1 MSLYKAVSSST
12 LLLICCFLYSCGD
25 AIYSDFEEKKIFN
38 NPAGFPAIV
47 FPDGNEYTQSR
58 WQLGKRLFYDTKL
71 SVNNTIS
78 CASCHKAENAF
89 SDTLPFSKGDGNLF
103 GRGNAPTL
111 ANIGYNPYFTRAG
124 GVPTLEMQILV
135 PIQEHDEFNTNIL
148 DIVEKLKQDP
158 SYVQQAQ
165 KAYKR
170 EFDPFVLTRAIANF
184 ERSFVSA
191 NSDYDKFHYQNK
203 KKSMTVSQQ
212 RGEILFKSEKTN
224 CTQCH
229 SGFNFTNYA
238 FENNGLYL
246 NYKDTGRKRLT
257 NIEDD
262 LARFKVP
269 TLRNIAL
276 TGPYMH
282 DGSIKTLKEVINHYN
297 SGGQIHKNK
306 SPFIKPLGLNEIE
319 KEDLEAFLKSLT
331 DIKFVTNKIYKNEIK

>member
-1 MSLYKAVSSST
+1 MNYRKSVFNI
-12 LLLICCFLYSCGD
+12 LLILICCFLNGCGD
-25 AIYSDFEEKKIFN
+25 AIYSDLEEKKIFK
-38 NPAGFPAIV
+38 NPSGFPSIV
-47 FPDGNEYTQSR
+47 FPEGNEYSQSR
-58 WQLGKRLFYDTKL
+58 WELGKRLFYDSIL

-78 CASCHKAENAF
+78 CSSCHKSENAF
-89 SDTLPFSKGDGNLF
+89 SDTVPFSKGDGNLF

-148 DIVEKLKQDP
+148 DIVEKLKQDS
-158 SYVQQAQ
+158 SYTKLAR

-170 EFDPFVLTRAIANF
+170 ELDPFVITRAIANF
-184 ERSFVSA
+184 ERSFISG
-191 NSDYDKFHYQNK
+191 NSDYDKFHFQNK
-203 KKSMTVSQQ
+203 KKLMSESQQ
-212 RGEILFKSEKTN
+212 RGEILFESERTS

-246 NYKDTGRKRLT
+246 NYKDIGRKRLT
-257 NIEDD
+257 KNEFD
-262 LARFKVP
+262 LAKFKVP
-269 TLRNIAL
+269 TLRNIEL

-282 DGSIKTLKEVINHYN
+282 DGSIKTLADVINHYN

-306 SPFIKPLGLNEIE
+306 SSFIKPLGLNEIE
-319 KEDLEAFLKSLT
+319 KQDLEAFLKSLT
-331 DIKFVTNKIYKNEIK
+331 DKKFVTNKIYKK